1 MKIYAKRLLA
11 IASVSLILFVTGCG
25 NANKNSE
32 VSDNLVKNMESS
44 TNSRITIGELEESIG
59 TDVVLLMDESGSM
72 IKADENRIAIEGAK
86 LFIDMQKLTNA
97 NIAFIEF
104 SNKVIASDMLEMTQ
118 QNKENLK
125 DILDSVNYEGTAHT
139 DIGAGLLKSVDMLNN
154 AGDNRNKSIILFT
167 DGRTDIDVG
176 TPGRSTKDSENDV
189 RAAVQE
195 AQERGYKIYCIG
207 LNDNGSVDEQ
217 ELKTIT
223 ETTGGQ
229 YLIASNVDDITM
241 FFEKIFGA
249 IGDSDVE
256 KLKEFKADG
265 SYQDVQF
272 SIEDENIIEANIV
285 ILSSKSIE
293 DVILARVDED
303 PVDLGNSDKFVFTR
317 SNRYTLVKMILPIK
331 GDWVIRVKGV
341 SGDLIHVSK
350 ICNYEISLMVDVS
363 KTKVKRGETVDVR
376 AYLSSSGKVIAD
388 AEYYSSLVGYLHVV
402 NTATGSEIQSEMDSD
417 KDGNGLLGAFAP
429 EDRAVYEVRIHIQGN
444 GFYRDSTPFY
454 VEVYK
459 DPLVVSPDTIELR
472 LTTGQREEIDLNQ
485 YFIDE
490 NGDQISYILSELPKE
505 VDAAIT
511 ENILKVTALQ
521 EGTVKLQVFGDNG
534 SAEKVGLILVLICEK
549 KEFHIFI
556 VIVPIVLILVVLCI
570 ILILRKMSQKLQG
583 KFKFSLESCM
593 MDEYG
598 TPSITEFDIL
608 TDINADQVGK
618 HEFTIKKLLSFLS
631 SYYLTTEF
639 VDKKKTQFTQC
650 INKVSPNA
658 NKVKV
663 CGTNREFTLKVKKKS
678 KRVQFVEGG
687 VVRDKQAL
695 EVSLAGGFTNV
706 VPVAERTFGI
716 RFQMEKSKEYIQIN
730 IIYRK
735 M

>member
-11 IASVSLILFVTGCG
+11 IASVLLILFVTGCG
-25 NANKNSE
+25 NVKKNSE

-72 IKADENRIAIEGAK
+72 VKADENRIAIEGAK

-97 NIAFIEF
+97 NIALIEF

-217 ELKTIT
+217 ELRTIT

-256 KLKEFKADG
+256 KLKEFEADG

-388 AEYYSSLVGYLHVV
+388 AEYYSSLAGYLHVV
-402 NTATGSEIQSEMDSD
+402 NTATGSEIQSEMDPD
-417 KDGNGLLGAFAP
+417 KDGNGLFGAFAP

-444 GFYRDSTPFY
+444 GFYRDSTSFY

-485 YFIDE
+485 YFTDE
-490 NGDQISYILSELPKE
+490 NGDKISYILSELPKE

-511 ENILKVTALQ
+511 ENILKITALE

-534 SAEKVGLILVLICEK
+534 SAEKVSLMLVLICEE

-556 VIVPIVLILVVLCI
+556 VIIPIVLILAVLCI

-618 HEFTIKKLLSFLS
+618 HEFSVKKLLSFLS

-639 VDKKKTQFTQC
+639 IDKKKTQFTQC
-650 INKVSPNA
+650 INKISLDA
-658 NKVKV
+658 DKVKV

-678 KRVQFVEGG
+678 KRVQFVESG

-716 RFQMEKSKEYIQIN
+716 RFQTEKSKEYIQIN
-730 IIYRK
+730 IIYKK